1 MKIKRILLDVD
12 GKEEPIDITDLQQED
27 YEEFLELMQKL
38 YIGYY
43 SILNKKNIKKWE
55 H

>member
-1 MKIKRILLDVD
+1 MKIEKILLEIENRDGQTNIVD
-12 GKEEPIDITDLQQED
+12 LKKKD

-43 SILNKKNIKKWE
+43 SIINGK
-55 H
+55 